1 VGGTWERK
9 SPAKS
14 LGATRDI
21 NKTGRYTP
29 YKKTINPEALAKS
42 IQTRQKGEAGL
53 RASGDNDAGHEG
65 QDGGDSVML
74 NLVGAHG
81 EPTRS
86 NECSMLELPR
96 DRALSDNSRVVGSC
110 KSQ

>member
-1 VGGTWERK
+1 VCGTWELK

-14 LGATRDI
+14 PGATRDI

-42 IQTRQKGEAGL
+42 IQTRQKGEASL
-53 RASGDNDAGHEG
+53 RVSGDNDAGHEG
-65 QDGGDSVML
+65 QDGGDVLCSTWWELM
-74 NLVGAHG
+74 AS
-81 EPTRS
+81 PTRS

-96 DRALSDNSRVVGSC
+96 DRALSDSSRVVGSC